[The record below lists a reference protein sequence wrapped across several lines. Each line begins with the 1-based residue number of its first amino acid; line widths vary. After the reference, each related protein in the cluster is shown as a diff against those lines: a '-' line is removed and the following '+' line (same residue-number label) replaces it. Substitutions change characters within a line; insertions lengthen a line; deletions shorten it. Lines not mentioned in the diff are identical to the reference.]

1 MPRSPFRERSPPPGI
16 ATSQALPWRASFLV
30 ILAQRPVRSFEQVSE
45 ESHAREQ
52 NLAARGKHWSIKT
65 YRAWAI
71 TRPLAYSRATIAAS
85 RVTEGNSS
93 RNPSSVWPVLR
104 TNSLRREYL

>member
-52 NLAARGKHWSIKT
+52 NLAALVATTGRS
-65 YRAWAI
+65 
-71 TRPLAYSRATIAAS
+71 RPSSRLGDNQAFGILQGDDS
-85 RVTEGNSS
+85 RVT
-93 RNPSSVWPVLR
+93 RY
-104 TNSLRREYL
+104 RRKLLKKLVERVTCATQKFHPA

>member
-1 MPRSPFRERSPPPGI
+1 
-16 ATSQALPWRASFLV
+16 V

-65 YRAWAI
+65 
-71 TRPLAYSRATIAAS
+71 SIAQGDNQAFGILQGDDS
-85 RVTEGNSS
+85 RVTRYRRKLLKKLVE
-93 RNPSSVWPVLR
+93 RVTCATQKFQIPSGVNTFEIRGVAGELLFLQPQGM
-104 TNSLRREYL
+104 